1 MSFSVGD
8 PCFIVGNGGVKEV
21 LVDRGQDSDGY
32 YLVELD
38 DEQIIP
44 ALGTQ
49 MYVNINDCIDNQVS
63 KLQKQI
69 ESLNSQ
75 RVY

>member
-8 PCFIVGNGGVKEV
+8 TCFIMGYEGAKEV
-21 LVDRGQDSDGY
+21 LVDRGLDSDGY

-49 MYVNINDCIDNQVS
+49 MYHNINDCIDNQVLL
-63 KLQKQI
+63 LQKKI

-75 RVY
+75 RVN